1 MKSITSKIPNLVFNI
16 KKGIKDQYKYDFTL
30 LKEIYDDECINDE
43 LEDYCYLTYKDYD
56 KLRIIMLN
64 ILQLILHDIENK
76 KRKYKKKI
84 INLIYIFNNTYIYFS
99 YPKNIYL
106 YKFQRFVNN
115 ILFSYYKDYIYKA
128 KLEYPSVQELPEYVV
143 ISFGHKFYQEDY
155 DPLQLKILYR
165 LCKKFRR

>member
-1 MKSITSKIPNLVFNI
+1 MS
-16 KKGIKDQYKYDFTL
+16 D
-30 LKEIYDDECINDE
+30 
-43 LEDYCYLTYKDYD
+43 
-56 KLRIIMLN
+56 
-64 ILQLILHDIENK
+64 
-76 KRKYKKKI
+76 
-84 INLIYIFNNTYIYFS
+84 FNNTYIYFNL
-99 YPKNIYL
+99 PKNIYL
-106 YKFQRFVNN
+106 CKFQKFVNN